1 MKEILIRKIQILLAN
16 SKKKKNQLTL
26 TATRL
31 KNFLRDEL

>member
-16 SKKKKNQLTL
+16 SEKNRLTV

>member
-1 MKEILIRKIQILLAN
+1 MKEILIRKIQILLVN
-16 SKKKKNQLTL
+16 SKKKNRLTV